1 MKLLLEYFGL
11 ILILFAF
18 VVFVGGLIA
27 LPRVTSMP
35 ATPPPEEVGL
45 TLAFLVVAG
54 GFTWYY
60 MAGSHQGTPEGPSST
75 ASRRRS

>member
-1 MKLLLEYFGL
+1 MKLLLEHFG
-11 ILILFAF
+11 LILFAF
-18 VVFVGGLIA
+18 VVFVDGLIA

-35 ATPPPEEVGL
+35 ATPLPEVVGL

-54 GFTWYY
+54 GFTWYYY

-75 ASRRRS
+75 ASRRQS

>member
-11 ILILFAF
+11 IIFAF

-35 ATPPPEEVGL
+35 STPLPEVLGL
-45 TLAFLVVAG
+45 TLAFVVVAG

-60 MAGSHQGTPEGPSST
+60 LADSHQGRSGAPPADSSRGW
-75 ASRRRS
+75 S